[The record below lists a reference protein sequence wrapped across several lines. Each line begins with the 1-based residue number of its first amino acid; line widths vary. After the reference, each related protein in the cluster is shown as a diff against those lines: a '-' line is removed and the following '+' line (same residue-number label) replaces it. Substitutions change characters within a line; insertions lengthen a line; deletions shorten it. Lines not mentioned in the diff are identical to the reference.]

1 VKIAEIEA
9 KIANGDCS
17 EEMLCLFK
25 TALKHVP
32 KIGRCQHCY
41 TTAASMPSH
50 FHSQAISLIQYGL
63 AQHCDNWL
71 DRMRSY
77 HNIAIILEA
86 NGDYVGAKQA
96 YRDALNSIEADNQSG
111 YVSEYSAHMMRAE
124 MHINNFECTDDLEKY
139 YKTAVQADEFSQSF
153 QKKKFYRLLAEIIIF
168 CKRNDLARAKEAF
181 VAANDMLQPG
191 FLGPITLLLKRKG
204 FIESTGATK
213 AALTFLRR
221 VKRVF

>member
-1 VKIAEIEA
+1 MKIAEIEA

-124 MHINNFECTDDLEKY
+124 MHINNFK
-139 YKTAVQADEFSQSF
+139 
-153 QKKKFYRLLAEIIIF
+153 
-168 CKRNDLARAKEAF
+168 
-181 VAANDMLQPG
+181 
-191 FLGPITLLLKRKG
+191 
-204 FIESTGATK
+204 
-213 AALTFLRR
+213 
-221 VKRVF
+221 